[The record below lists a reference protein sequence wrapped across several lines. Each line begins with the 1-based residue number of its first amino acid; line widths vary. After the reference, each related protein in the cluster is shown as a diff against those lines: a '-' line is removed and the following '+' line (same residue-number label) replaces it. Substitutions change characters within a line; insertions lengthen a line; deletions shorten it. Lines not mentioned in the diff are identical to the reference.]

1 MDSLSPKPL
10 LSLPKGKLMM
20 KYRGMA
26 ILWLSLFTVLS
37 LYGQEVIEEIV
48 AIVNDDIITLS
59 QYKAEEETL
68 YRMLSEQLKGDEL
81 AKQFALNKKYILDRM
96 IDNLLLLQEAKKKD
110 INVKEQL
117 KMMIEKLKKDN
128 SIDSYEELIRA
139 ISKQGMD
146 FEAWKKQAEEYLL
159 AQGVVYSELQSSII
173 VEDSEILNYY
183 KLHPQ
188 EFTEPAEYK
197 LRAIFISSEG
207 RTEAEIEAKKSEVSQ
222 KIASGQDFASLA
234 GSSSEGPEKQ
244 NQGDLGRFKKGELEK
259 SLEQAVESLKVGE
272 VTPWLPVKGGWYIL
286 KLEEKKDSRLKSFEE
301 AKNET
306 EEKLFNQK
314 RQEKYEE
321 FMKKLRERS
330 YIKILKPDILGY

>member
-1 MDSLSPKPL
+1 
-10 LSLPKGKLMM
+10 MM
-20 KYRGMA
+20 KNRGMA
-26 ILWLSLFTVLS
+26 ILWLSLVTILS

-59 QYKAEEETL
+59 QYKAEEQTL
-68 YRMLSEQLKGDEL
+68 HRMLSEQFQGDEL
-81 AKQFALNKKYILDRM
+81 TKQFASRKKYLLNSM
-96 IDNLLLLQEAKKKD
+96 IDNILLLQEAKKKD

-128 SIDSYEELIRA
+128 SIDSDEEFIQAMSR
-139 ISKQGMD
+139 QGMD
-146 FEAWKKQAEEYLL
+146 FEAWKKQAEDYLL

-173 VEDSEILNYY
+173 VEDSEVLNYY

-207 RTEAEIEAKKSEVSQ
+207 RSEAEIGAKKSEISQ
-222 KIASGQDFASLA
+222 KISSGQDFASLA
-234 GSSSEGPEKQ
+234 SSSSEGPEKQ

-259 SLEQAVESLKVGE
+259 TLEQAVESLKVGE
-272 VTPWLPVKGGWYIL
+272 VTPWLQVKGGWYIL
-286 KLEEKKDSRLKSFEE
+286 KLEEKKESRLKSFEE

-330 YIKILKPDILGY
+330 YIKILKPDIFGY

>member
-1 MDSLSPKPL
+1 
-10 LSLPKGKLMM
+10 M
-20 KYRGMA
+20 KHRAIA
-26 ILWLSLFTVLS
+26 ILWLTLFAVLS
-37 LYGQEVIEEIV
+37 LYGQVVIEEIV

-59 QYKAEEETL
+59 QYKAEEQTL
-68 YRMLSEQLKGDEL
+68 YRMLSEQFQGDEL
-81 AKQFALNKKYILDRM
+81 AKQFASNKKYILDRM
-96 IDNLLLLQEAKKKD
+96 IDNILLLQEAKKKD

-128 SIDSYEELIRA
+128 SIDSDEELIRA
-139 ISKQGMD
+139 MSRQGMD

-159 AQGVVYSELQSSII
+159 TQGVFYSELQSSII

-207 RTEAEIEAKKSEVSQ
+207 RNEAEIEAKKSEVSQ

-234 GSSSEGPEKQ
+234 SSDSEGPEKQ

-259 SLEQAVESLKVGE
+259 SLEQAVEGLKVGE
-272 VTPWLPVKGGWYIL
+272 VTPWLPVKGGWYVL
-286 KLEEKKDSRLKSFEE
+286 KLEEKKESRLKSFEE

-314 RQEKYEE
+314 RQEKTEE
-321 FMKKLRERS
+321 FMKKLREKS

>member
-1 MDSLSPKPL
+1 
-10 LSLPKGKLMM
+10 MM

-26 ILWLSLFTVLS
+26 ILCLILFAILS
-37 LYGQEVIEEIV
+37 LYGQKVIEEIV

-81 AKQFALNKKYILDRM
+81 AKQFASNKKYLLDRM

-128 SIDSYEELIRA
+128 SIDSDEELIQAMSR
-139 ISKQGMD
+139 QGVD
-146 FEAWKKQAEEYLL
+146 FEVWKKQAEEYLL
-159 AQGVVYSELQSSII
+159 TQGVVYSELQSSII

-222 KIASGQDFASLA
+222 KLASGQDFASLA
-234 GSSSEGPEKQ
+234 GSISEGPEKQ

-259 SLEQAVESLKVGE
+259 SLEQAVENLKIGE
-272 VTPWLPVKGGWYIL
+272 VTPWLQVKGGWYVL
-286 KLEEKKDSRLKSFEE
+286 KLEEKKESRLKSFEE
-301 AKNET
+301 AKSET
-306 EEKLFNQK
+306 EEKLFNQR

-321 FMKKLRERS
+321 FMKKLREKS
-330 YIKILKPDILGY
+330 YIKILKSDILGD